1 MNNIGTATIV
11 RCHILIFGILVLF
24 AGLLSAC
31 SDESN
36 EQPRNEQ
43 SRVEFGQVQRGL
55 PNLMNENMSK
65 CYLDWLADVGDG
77 RRSVFSRPHCQV
89 AISPEIE
96 NAILEVIRRHGFAC
110 DYIGEVNVQL
120 VSGNMGFY
128 VWCSRYLYELD
139 DYGGNIIVTPVR

>member
-11 RCHILIFGILVLF
+11 RRHLLIFGILVLF
-24 AGLLSAC
+24 AGLLLAC

-36 EQPRNEQ
+36 EQPR
-43 SRVEFGQVQRGL
+43 VEFGQVQRGL
-55 PNLMNENMSK
+55 LNLMNENMSK
-65 CYLDWLADVGDG
+65 CQLDWFADVNNE
-77 RRSVFSRPHCQV
+77 RRSGFRPHCPV

-110 DYIGEVNVQL
+110 DYIDEVNVQS
-120 VSGNMGFY
+120 VSGSMGFY